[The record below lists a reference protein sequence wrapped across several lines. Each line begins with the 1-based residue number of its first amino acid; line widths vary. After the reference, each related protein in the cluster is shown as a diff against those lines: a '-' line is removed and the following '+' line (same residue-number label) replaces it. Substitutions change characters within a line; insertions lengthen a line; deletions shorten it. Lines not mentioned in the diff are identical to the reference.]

1 MLVRHQVVS
10 LSGSHALATARVC
23 LDHLQLLHHHNLGV
37 SARETLSVAVGFVHS
52 RTSSCRKLGTS
63 VLRMIQSTTEQT
75 NEYEFASRSVA
86 DA

>member
-37 SARETLSVAVGFVHS
+37 SARENSQCLSRVCTFS
-52 RTSSCRKLGTS
+52 YIFLP
-63 VLRMIQSTTEQT
+63 
-75 NEYEFASRSVA
+75 
-86 DA
+86 